1 MDPYALTGMKSLR
14 RRLKA
19 IFCSLTHLA
28 EAYPE
33 KKTNYYFQLHI
44 MSQEPALCFCC
55 KKKFIIPCCFSDVLM
70 SFSLVSIYLNYYP
83 RFYLSRSMIDGL
95 ILLIAMVKK

>member
-33 KKTNYYFQLHI
+33 KRLIIISSYI
-44 MSQEPALCFCC
+44 LCP
-55 KKKFIIPCCFSDVLM
+55 KNL
-70 SFSLVSIYLNYYP
+70 
-83 RFYLSRSMIDGL
+83 LS
-95 ILLIAMVKK
+95 AFVVKKNSLFLVAFQMS